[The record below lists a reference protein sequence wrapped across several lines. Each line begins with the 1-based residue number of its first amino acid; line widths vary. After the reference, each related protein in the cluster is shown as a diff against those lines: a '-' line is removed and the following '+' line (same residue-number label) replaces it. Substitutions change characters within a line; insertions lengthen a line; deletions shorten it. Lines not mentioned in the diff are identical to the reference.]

1 MSLIAKDLISD
12 IIVGIE
18 LSDNGEKALSMMN
31 IFQVN
36 HLPIVEN
43 SVLINILKEDDVLLN
58 GFDKKVKEYNLS
70 NLKYSV
76 SKDCHIFNII
86 DRLAKNNLSLIPVIG
101 ENDIYFGS
109 ITQQDI
115 FQYFGDIFT
124 FEFPG
129 SIIELEVPIKDYSLS
144 KISQIVESESAS
156 IIGLLINDSD
166 VNDSKMD
173 VIIKLNKQNISSIIA
188 TFQRYGYIIKT
199 SYSTDNYSEDILK
212 ERYDAL
218 MHYLNV

>member
-12 IIVGIE
+12 IVIGIE
-18 LSDNGEKALSMMN
+18 FADNGEKALSIMN

-43 SVLINILKEDDVLLN
+43 GILLNILKEDDILLN
-58 GFDKKVKEYNLS
+58 GFDKKIGEYE
-70 NLKYSV
+70 LKD
-76 SKDCHIFNII
+76 SKIYVDENCHIFNII
-86 DRLAKNNLSLIPVIG
+86 DKLAKNNLSLVPVVN
-101 ENDIYFGS
+101 EKQEYLGS

-124 FEFPG
+124 FEYPG
-129 SIIELEVPIKDYSLS
+129 SIIELEIPIKDYSLS
-144 KISQIVESESAS
+144 KISQIVESESVS
-156 IIGLLINDSD
+156 IIGLLINNSD
-166 VNDSKMD
+166 ANSSKMD
-173 VIIKLNKQNISSIIA
+173 VILKLNKKNISSIIA
-188 TFQRYGYIIKT
+188 AFERYEYKVKT
-199 SYSTDNYSEDILK
+199 SYSNDNYSAEILK